1 VFSLWNK
8 IAPLLALT
16 LAVGL
21 LAEPAQAEPE
31 AAVEKARAE
40 EPRVTCTTVAVFAV
54 DGELEC
60 LPASLVLDHE
70 AGRSTLEPV
79 PVRAQAQRDRVDYR
93 SVMGE
98 LVITRDIELPGLSGV
113 GVRMIPSRSAIAGS
127 PAPVVLIP
135 RFVGTGWYGAEVV
148 ASF

>member
-8 IAPLLALT
+8 IAPLLALS
-16 LAVGL
+16 LAIGL
-21 LAEPAQAEPE
+21 FAEPAHAEPE
-31 AAVEKARAE
+31 AAVEKARAAE
-40 EPRVTCTTVAVFAV
+40 QPVTCTTLAVFAV

-60 LPASLVLDHE
+60 LPESLVLDHG

-79 PVRAQAQRDRVDYR
+79 PVHAHAQRDRVDYR
-93 SVMGE
+93 AVMGE

-135 RFVGTGWYGAEVV
+135 RFVGTGWYGAELV

>member
-1 VFSLWNK
+1 VFSFWNK
-8 IAPLLALT
+8 IAPLLALSLT
-16 LAVGL
+16 VGL
-21 LAEPAQAEPE
+21 VAEPALAEPK
-31 AAVEKARAE
+31 AAVGKARAAE
-40 EPRVTCTTVAVFAV
+40 QQVTCKTVAVFAV

-60 LPASLVLDHE
+60 LPESLVLDRE
-70 AGRSTLEPV
+70 ASGSTLEPV

-93 SVMGE
+93 SVVGE

-127 PAPVVLIP
+127 SAPVVLIP